1 MRCNPARIVKQEG
14 ERCCWQEKRVKREV
28 VGGKLFLE
36 DSAEPHGTSHN
47 VDKETWW
54 TWIAKRA
61 RKVEIGT

>member
-1 MRCNPARIVKQEG
+1 M
-14 ERCCWQEKRVKREV
+14 KREV
-28 VGGKLFLE
+28 DGKLFLE

-61 RKVEIGT
+61 RRVKFGT

>member
-1 MRCNPARIVKQEG
+1 MLAG
-14 ERCCWQEKRVKREV
+14 EKSVKREM
-28 VGGKLFLE
+28 GGKLFLE

-61 RKVEIGT
+61 RRVKFGT